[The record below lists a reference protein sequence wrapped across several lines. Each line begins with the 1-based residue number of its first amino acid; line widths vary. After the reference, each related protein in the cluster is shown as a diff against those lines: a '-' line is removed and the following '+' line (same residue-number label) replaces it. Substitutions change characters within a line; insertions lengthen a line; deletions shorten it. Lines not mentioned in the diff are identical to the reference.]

1 MLTYLTF
8 NGMRGVLPCVHSHV
22 LVNSAS
28 QVSWRPIEE
37 RLTQPYNLTNVIYSN
52 IPQKIVKRDFCRII
66 TYIFMVWY
74 KVNKLAKTDKFFC
87 QSPVFHN
94 YSLLIDGKPIIFP
107 QWSDKGVHSIQD
119 IMDYKVLHEFKDLQ
133 KTYNQPGTAFFFVFA
148 ITFGHAGSWCTVGHT
163 MSQHGRMLHFL

>member
-1 MLTYLTF
+1 MLPLDHPADFWRKLKHSTSIYLWNKKKPRIKASTCKYINQRVMLTYLTF

-52 IPQKIVKRDFCRII
+52 IPQKIVKRDFAPII

-119 IMDYKVLHEFKDLQ
+119 IMGLQ
-133 KTYNQPGTAFFFVFA
+133 G
-148 ITFGHAGSWCTVGHT
+148 ITWV
-163 MSQHGRMLHFL
+163 